1 MFFSKKV
8 KINVKNKNLIIEAK
22 SGSNLFEVLI
32 NNGIPIESLCK
43 GSGQCGKCKVKIV
56 SADGKEI
63 NKPTKKDRL
72 ILAKIN
78 LDNGYRLAC
87 QYIVKSDVIVDTEE
101 WIVEEDPNILKV
113 TVKKVGQET
122 KTDEVADDDSKDSEK
137 IEKSNKNVV
146 EESEGELKELKDG
159 LILIQYPK
167 GIKYFVYSASIGT
180 ISFDGY
186 VKTDEPLI
194 DLIDNNL
201 LSDFIYNNVDVPDI
215 DRVLIIL
222 DKAYYQGDNLL
233 NLINY
238 YSFEIGEMFCEI
250 VQPLEKPSDLLTF
263 FRLLNLQDGSLLIP
277 IDNLNASYFK
287 LDNKLYSLDL
297 KYLSN
302 RIDMSFLFQSGINPI
317 IDISDDF
324 KEISIKDTYFE
335 PDSISPKAILKT
347 VNNLVN
353 MGIVDDQYRIK
364 DRNELLD
371 KVPIEILVKINKK
384 GDESRFNVY
393 RKKEVTLFVS
403 DKDLIN
409 FYELRKLINS
419 IIIYTE
425 KFLGKI
431 SSIVLYS
438 YTDIEDAVNVL
449 INLGVFPK
457 KYSKKITFFSG
468 DPALLSIKFFGYKN
482 VPSFLNKNF
491 NELNSIELYKN
502 ENYNAILKKF

>member
-8 KINVKNKNLIIEAK
+8 KINVKNKNVVIEAK
-22 SGSNLFEVLI
+22 SGSNLYEVLVQ
-32 NNGIPIESLCK
+32 NGIPIESLCK

-87 QYIVKSDVIVDTEE
+87 QYVVKSDIIVDTEE
-101 WIVEEDPNILKV
+101 WIVEDDPNILKV
-113 TVKKVGQET
+113 TVKKVGKPTSEDNKSEENLEKDYELSDKQF
-122 KTDEVADDDSKDSEK
+122 DDDA
-137 IEKSNKNVV
+137 
-146 EESEGELKELKDG
+146 ELKALKDG

-222 DKAYYQGDNLL
+222 DSVYYKGENLL
-233 NLINY
+233 NLIEY

-250 VQPLEKPSDLLTF
+250 IQPLNNPSNLLTF

-277 IDNLNASYFK
+277 LDSLTSYYFK
-287 LDNKLYSLDL
+287 LNEKLYLLDA
-297 KYLSN
+297 KYISN
-302 RIDMSFLFQSGINPI
+302 RVDLGFLFQKGLNPI
-317 IDISDDF
+317 TDISNDF
-324 KEISIKDTYFE
+324 KDVQIKDPYFE
-335 PDSISPKAILKT
+335 PDSISPKAIMKT
-347 VNNLVN
+347 IYNLSKF
-353 MGIVDDQYRIK
+353 GIIDDNFRIK
-364 DRNELLD
+364 DRNDLLD
-371 KVPIEILVKINKK
+371 KVPIEILVKISKK
-384 GDESRFNVY
+384 GDETKFNVY
-393 RKKEVTLFVS
+393 RKKEISISVS
-403 DKDLIN
+403 DKDLYH
-409 FYELRKLINS
+409 FYEFKKLVNS
-419 IIIYTE
+419 LVSYTE

-431 SSIVLYS
+431 SNIVLYS
-438 YTDIEDAVNVL
+438 YSDIEEVINIL
-449 INLGVFPK
+449 IGLKIFPN
-457 KYSKKITFFSG
+457 KYAKKITFFSG
-468 DPALLSIKFFGYKN
+468 DPALLSIKFFSYKN
-482 VPSFLNKNF
+482 IPAYLNKNF
-491 NELNSIELYKN
+491 KELNSIELYKN
-502 ENYNAILKKF
+502 ENFNNIFEKF